1 MKTPRAQR
9 GQAMENAP
17 GSRDALACFSVNVC
31 SHLNFQ
37 HMEEDSVIII
47 PNLQIKDTK
56 VQGQDSDQVC
66 LTAKPGL
73 RKVERP
79 SSEWSNYEH
88 LQLSLCK
95 HLGLRVQPVDPWDP
109 VYLSP
114 ADLESRRQAQE
125 PLTLIPSVAL
135 CTTVVCGSCERR

>member
-1 MKTPRAQR
+1 
-9 GQAMENAP
+9 MENAP

-47 PNLQIKDTK
+47 PNLQKKDTK

-88 LQLSLCK
+88 RLPS
-95 HLGLRVQPVDPWDP
+95 
-109 VYLSP
+109 
-114 ADLESRRQAQE
+114 AE
-125 PLTLIPSVAL
+125 PLQMPWPQGAACRPLGPSLPV
-135 CTTVVCGSCERR
+135 SC